1 MALILCSACNK
12 EISSNAKV
20 CPHCGEPDPSRRERN
35 SKIYKGLIMLIII
48 AGAIG
53 YFWFTVLPDIREH
66 GLFHQ
71 IGQRK

>member
-1 MALILCSACNK
+1 MALKLCVECNG

-20 CPHCGEPDPSRRERN
+20 CPHCGEPDPSRRERK
-35 SKIYKGLIMLIII
+35 SKTIRLLIALIII
-48 AGAIG
+48 AGTIG